1 MVMTGVSY
9 VGILENYYS
18 CEKELNNELS
28 AIVLEADDD
37 AQTTNASNAT
47 DNANNEIINPN
58 KKQQFI
64 QRAQK
69 LIETLKGYISR
80 AIDGLSQMLQNAW
93 QTNYGF
99 MKEIQDAEKKWNPIK
114 EPIQIINY
122 NYREDI
128 DNFLYRPLK
137 TIQNEISRC
146 INVLANWRNM
156 PEDHILKLSDE
167 ERTKKVLEMVN
178 APNEITNFG
187 QYYRWLK
194 SEFRRDKVTQ
204 TIKGT
209 DVKKYMDLINA
220 YNNKRQDVIN
230 INNNLKNS
238 VNRTK
243 ATLDQVMR
251 SENVEDNEKAS
262 LMKYSTSLSH
272 LLNLCTNIYTTVMR
286 LHTEYSLN
294 CRAIV
299 RKLYAK

>member
-28 AIVLEADDD
+28 AIVLEADVD

-146 INVLANWRNM
+146 INVLANWRNI

-272 LLNLCTNIYTTVMR
+272 LLNLCTNIYTPVMR